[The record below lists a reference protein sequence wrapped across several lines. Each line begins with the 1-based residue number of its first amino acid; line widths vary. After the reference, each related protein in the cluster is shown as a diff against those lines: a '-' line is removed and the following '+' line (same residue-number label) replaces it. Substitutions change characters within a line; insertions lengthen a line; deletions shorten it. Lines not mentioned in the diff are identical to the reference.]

1 MFREDGYVNVLNRF
15 GTIQDN
21 STAYNYWGEL
31 FTSDLQLTQHYETGG
46 LLAKIIDLPAE
57 EAVRHGFEII
67 VNSQKAKIEAVLE
80 HLDWENKFSQALKW
94 ARLFGG
100 SLMLILAEDGGTLED
115 ALQENSLQNLEELLV
130 FERSA
135 VQVNLEWPD
144 NSEFLT
150 IQRNGSSFRVHQSRC
165 LIFRNGVLPELSLNS
180 QFRYWGIP
188 EYDRIKNELKDVSI
202 AHSLG
207 VRLLERSVQP
217 VYKMKDLARVLASES
232 GEENVLKRLQV
243 IDAARGILNSVA
255 IDSEG
260 EDYDFKS
267 FSFAGVAE
275 IINSSCNLLAA
286 VCHIPQTV
294 LFGRSPA
301 GQNAT
306 GESDLENYYNYVE
319 QIQKTML
326 KGNLRRLLD
335 LIGIIVQ
342 EPQIKFKFNPLWSL
356 SELETAQL
364 EKERAAAA
372 LSRAETVRLYAELQ
386 ALTPAEIRRGLQNK
400 EVLTAESLLD

>member
-15 GTIQDN
+15 GTSQDN
-21 STAYNYWGEL
+21 STAYNYWGES
-31 FTSDLQLTQHYETGG
+31 FTSDLQLAQHYETGG

-57 EAVRHGFEII
+57 EAVRHGFEIDACT
-67 VNSQKAKIEAVLE
+67 QKEAVEDILE

-100 SLMLILAEDGGTLED
+100 SLLLLLAEDGGSLEEPLREHD
-115 ALQENSLQNLEELLV
+115 LQSLEELLI

-135 VQVNLEWPD
+135 VQMDLEWPGI
-144 NSEFLT
+144 SELFT
-150 IQRNGSSFRVHQSRC
+150 INRNGSSFRVHQSRC
-165 LIFRNGVLPELSLNS
+165 LVFRNGILPELSLNS

-217 VYKMKDLARVLASES
+217 VYKMKDLARVLASEA
-232 GEENVLKRLQV
+232 GEESVLKRLQI

-267 FSFAGVAE
+267 FSFSGVAE

-286 VCHIPQTV
+286 VCHIPQTI

-335 LIGIIVQ
+335 LIGIVVKK
-342 EPQIKFKFNPLWSL
+342 PNLKFKFNPLWSL
-356 SELETAQL
+356 SELEKAQL
-364 EKERAAAA
+364 EKEKAAASLA
-372 LSRAETVRLYAELQ
+372 RAETIRLYSELQ
-386 ALTPAEIRRGLQNK
+386 ALTSEEIRRGLQNK
-400 EVLTAESLLD
+400 TILEAENLFD

>member
-15 GTIQDN
+15 GTSQDN
-21 STAYNYWGEL
+21 STAYNYWGES
-31 FTSDLQLTQHYETGG
+31 FTSDLQLAQHYETGG

-57 EAVRHGFEII
+57 EAVRHGFEIDACT
-67 VNSQKAKIEAVLE
+67 QKEAVEDILE

-100 SLMLILAEDGGTLED
+100 SLLLLLAEDGGSLEEPLREYD
-115 ALQENSLQNLEELLV
+115 LQSLEELLI

-135 VQVNLEWPD
+135 VQIDLEWSGS
-144 NSEFLT
+144 SEFFT
-150 IQRNGSSFRVHQSRC
+150 INRNGSSFRVHQSRC
-165 LIFRNGVLPELSLNS
+165 LIFRNGILPELSLNS

-217 VYKMKDLARVLASES
+217 VYKMKDLARVLASEA
-232 GEENVLKRLQV
+232 GEESVLKRLQI

-267 FSFAGVAE
+267 FSFSGVAE

-286 VCHIPQTV
+286 VCHIPQTI

-335 LIGIIVQ
+335 LIGIVVKK
-342 EPQIKFKFNPLWSL
+342 PNLKFKFNPLWSL
-356 SELETAQL
+356 SELEKAQL
-364 EKERAAAA
+364 EKEKAAASLA
-372 LSRAETVRLYAELQ
+372 RAETIRLYSELQ
-386 ALTPAEIRRGLQNK
+386 ALTSEEIRRGLQSK
-400 EVLTAESLLD
+400 TILEAENLFD